1 MAPES
6 SANGARDQLKKI
18 MDQIVAAQ
26 RSAAAYNAKDLTS
39 ESENKRQITHL
50 DDSIDSDE
58 VDTEE
63 VNDYVEMETP
73 VEK

>member
-1 MAPES
+1 
-6 SANGARDQLKKI
+6 
-18 MDQIVAAQ
+18 MDQIAAAQ
-26 RSAAAYNAKDLTS
+26 RSAELFTTKKEVTS